1 MPKHKRWVLLANW
14 MDRTLLR
21 NDVAFEMARRVMDW
35 APRGQFVELY
45 LNGVHQGN
53 YYLCEQIKVD
63 KNRVNIDELDKK
75 MDSIADNS
83 ICDISNRMVAIE
95 TRIDILER
103 R

>member
-1 MPKHKRWVLLANW
+1 MDVSITVALISFAGSALGVMAGVVGANKLTEF
-14 MDRTLLR
+14 RLSSIE
-21 NDVAFEMARRVMDW
+21 N
-35 APRGQFVELY
+35 
-45 LNGVHQGN
+45 
-53 YYLCEQIKVD
+53 KV
-63 KNRVNIDELDKK
+63 DELDKK